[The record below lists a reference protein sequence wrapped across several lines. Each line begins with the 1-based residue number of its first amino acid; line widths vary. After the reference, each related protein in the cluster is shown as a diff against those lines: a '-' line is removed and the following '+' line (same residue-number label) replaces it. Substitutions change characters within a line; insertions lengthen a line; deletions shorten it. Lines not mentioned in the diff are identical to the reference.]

1 MMSEQKE
8 LADASRVSAIRG
20 HLREWEQEGALDTGK
35 RYALQ
40 LLALID
46 AWAGRAAQMSWI
58 KQVGTVQIRRI
69 NEDAGHDHKP
79 NLLVFD
85 LAPYAPQEPKSD

>member
-1 MMSEQKE
+1 MMSEQIPTPE
-8 LADASRVSAIRG
+8 D
-20 HLREWEQEGALDTGK
+20 LREMHEQYLAGELDPDWMP
-35 RYALQ
+35 Q
-40 LLALID
+40 LFNLIH

-85 LAPYAPQEPKSD
+85 LAPYAPREPKSD